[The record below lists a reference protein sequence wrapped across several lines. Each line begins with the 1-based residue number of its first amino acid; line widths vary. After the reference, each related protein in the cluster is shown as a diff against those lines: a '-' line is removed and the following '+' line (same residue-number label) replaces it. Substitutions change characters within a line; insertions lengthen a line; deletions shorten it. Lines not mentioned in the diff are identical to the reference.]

1 MPITRSTVEAD
12 KITEYRFTRQPGRT
26 MLKNIPCNTQ
36 LTVKAVVFFE
46 DEDTQKDLVSFDTD
60 EYGIV
65 VSQSPS
71 AIRELKSILE
81 VYPDGNFT
89 CFKRE
94 EASRNNRTYMYLEL

>member
-1 MPITRSTVEAD
+1 MITKSTVEVNKVTEYTFARKPGRVMLKEIPAD
-12 KITEYRFTRQPGRT
+12 K
-26 MLKNIPCNTQ
+26 Q
-36 LTVKAVVFFE
+36 LTVKAVVFFTDDGNDQE
-46 DEDTQKDLVSFDTD
+46 LVGFDTE

-71 AIRELKSILE
+71 AIRELNSILE

-94 EASRNNRTYMYLEL
+94 STSRNNRTYMYLEL